1 MNAIH
6 GPTVIVI
13 SGSIA
18 SGKTT
23 VARAVA
29 AELASEGRRCAVI
42 DIDVLHDMLS
52 DGLDPAWAIARQA
65 AGRLTDSFLAAG
77 VQVVVVDGEFITTEE
92 RASYLENVCSPVTV
106 RFVTLRV
113 AYEEA
118 LRRAQR
124 DPARGVSRDPTFL
137 ETHYAAVQAGLDATP
152 GTDLVIHTDAVTV
165 AEAVK
170 MVVAFVAGG

>member
-1 MNAIH
+1 MPRRPRRNRLFASNVGAMNSIH

-18 SGKTT
+18 SGKSTL
-23 VARAVA
+23 AGAVA
-29 AELASEGRRCAVI
+29 AELANEGTRCAVI

-65 AGRLTDSFLAAG
+65 AGPLTDSFLTAG
-77 VQVVVVDGEFITTEE
+77 VQVVVVDGDFVTATE
-92 RASYLENVCSPVTV
+92 RASYLEKVQSPVTV

-113 AYEEA
+113 GYDEA

-124 DPARGVSRDPTFL
+124 DPSRGVSRDPDFL
-137 ETHYAAVQAGLDATP
+137 ETHYATVQACLEAT
-152 GTDLVIHTDAVTV
+152 
-165 AEAVK
+165 
-170 MVVAFVAGG
+170 